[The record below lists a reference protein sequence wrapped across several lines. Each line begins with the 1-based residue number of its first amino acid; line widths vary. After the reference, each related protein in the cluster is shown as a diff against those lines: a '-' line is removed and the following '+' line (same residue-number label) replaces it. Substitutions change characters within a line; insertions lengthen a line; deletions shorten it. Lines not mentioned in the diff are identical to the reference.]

1 MIAIALSSFFLL
13 VLNIISFNN
22 KTKLIEN
29 TLSLLCSILAIGV
42 VWLPFVVY
50 QDIHVFPLIL
60 IILCVTLFFLQT
72 LFDVSFLTKVG
83 VALIALISLFFFKEQ
98 IRIYEYE
105 IETNNV
111 FLLGLFMISLI
122 LLNPIA
128 EFGDRLLKIIFDS
141 DVYAKSFILFILY
154 GIVLLTAYFKFSFFG
169 LACVLSALILH
180 SYMFNLEYSVS
191 SSLMLFVSL
200 AFGFWLMSTV
210 YDIGLFEGATLFT
223 FFNTIGLYFFFKKFS
238 ETVESIK
245 LYFAILFIVSILMCV
260 PLFLGLLYPM
270 FGGTQY
276 FVFLILIISM
286 FHFWSP
292 WKPRETT
299 FLFSILTFVGV
310 VFYVTTDIPNLSNRN
325 IEFKN
330 SSISSTNENFKNS
343 SNKSLS
349 GLDGNYIIKESPVIF
364 NFELGPKN
372 SRTKGV
378 FKDVSGTITIG
389 ESITDSKFEITI
401 PVAGLSTGN
410 NDQVEALMEEDFFN
424 LKKFPLIKFKSTSFK
439 STPDYYELIGT
450 MTMLG
455 VQNELRIKLKYEKT
469 ELIDEFEY
477 LVFSGVGSIDRVLF
491 GMESDASIGNLV
503 DFNFKILLEKV

>member
-1 MIAIALSSFFLL
+1 
-13 VLNIISFNN
+13 
-22 KTKLIEN
+22 
-29 TLSLLCSILAIGV
+29 
-42 VWLPFVVY
+42 
-50 QDIHVFPLIL
+50 
-60 IILCVTLFFLQT
+60 
-72 LFDVSFLTKVG
+72 
-83 VALIALISLFFFKEQ
+83 
-98 IRIYEYE
+98 
-105 IETNNV
+105 
-111 FLLGLFMISLI
+111 
-122 LLNPIA
+122 
-128 EFGDRLLKIIFDS
+128 
-141 DVYAKSFILFILY
+141 
-154 GIVLLTAYFKFSFFG
+154 
-169 LACVLSALILH
+169 
-180 SYMFNLEYSVS
+180 
-191 SSLMLFVSL
+191 
-200 AFGFWLMSTV
+200 
-210 YDIGLFEGATLFT
+210 
-223 FFNTIGLYFFFKKFS
+223 
-238 ETVESIK
+238 
-245 LYFAILFIVSILMCV
+245 MCV

-330 SSISSTNENFKNS
+330 SSTSSANENFKSS
-343 SNKSLS
+343 SNKSLN
-349 GLDGNYIIKESPVIF
+349 GLEGNYKIKENPIIF